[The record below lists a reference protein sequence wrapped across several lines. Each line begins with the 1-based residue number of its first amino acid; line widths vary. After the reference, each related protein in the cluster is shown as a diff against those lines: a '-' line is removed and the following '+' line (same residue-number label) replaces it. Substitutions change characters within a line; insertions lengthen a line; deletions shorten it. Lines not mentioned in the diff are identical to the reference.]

1 MEKMD
6 YDKELDDLLF
16 EIEDCFDTIKR
27 RASWIH
33 LLKTEEQFYE
43 FIFYCRLNINDLLF
57 YLRALRD
64 KLNENES
71 K

>member
-27 RASWIH
+27 RSSWIP

-43 FIFYCRLNINDLLF
+43 FIFYSRSVIKDLLF

-64 KLNENES
+64 KLNEP